1 MQRGIYPQIAPDLI
15 PFFRD
20 INDHLKLVN
29 EEVHGQREAL
39 ASVLH
44 ANMTVISLKQTELG
58 VRQNDAMKTL
68 TIIATIFLPL
78 SFITG
83 FFGMNF
89 GWMTD
94 HIDSIWDFVGLGGGT
109 LIASCVVLWAYFRR
123 VGMLDE
129 GSG

>member
-1 MQRGIYPQIAPDLI
+1 ML
-15 PFFRD
+15 
-20 INDHLKLVN
+20 
-29 EEVHGQREAL
+29 GQRDAL

-44 ANMTVISLKQTELG
+44 ANMAVISLKQTELG

-94 HIDSIWDFVGLGGGT
+94 NIDSIWDFIGLGGGT
-109 LIASCVVLWAYFRR
+109 LIASCVILWAYFRR
-123 VGMLDE
+123 AGMLDD
-129 GSG
+129 GAG